1 MLIHHFFFKIDFLN
15 FFANIHV
22 ICQIFLSLLFEE
34 IFISWVNFAEILK
47 LLKNLFTFVKS
58 HVILCAEIVKYSFGH
73 KIYLHCL
80 VCLYFLLDFI
90 HNSLIEWTE
99 ENFSVVLFV
108 LKWVEVWLWYFFSID
123 SFEFD
128 AVLEN
133 LREVHFVFGEK
144 GATLPFC
151 EENFVETFLRL
162 SWYIKIISFG
172 VVLSLFKVKQSDA
185 QLQYIKVE
193 SGLLDSLV
201 KFSIVGIESLDMCC
215 LGD

>member
-1 MLIHHFFFKIDFLN
+1 MIDFGSKFFICFREVTNERLIDESNVQIREVTNNGFTALNYLFNDDFQGSDFVMLIDHFFFKIDFLN

-90 HNSLIEWTE
+90 HNSLIKWTE

-162 SWYIKIISFG
+162 S
-172 VVLSLFKVKQSDA
+172 
-185 QLQYIKVE
+185 
-193 SGLLDSLV
+193 
-201 KFSIVGIESLDMCC
+201 
-215 LGD
+215 